1 MLLEIDKRQFHNDK
15 LLSIFQL
22 VKGER
27 LWKEMDK
34 SVENLKTFYIQQLTV
49 RKNFVLKTNIFF
61 DLLFFFNLNKKFLD
75 LVGSVV

>member
-1 MLLEIDKRQFHNDK
+1 MLLEIDIRQFHNDK
-15 LLSIFQL
+15 LLYIFQL

-61 DLLFFFNLNKKFLD
+61 DLF
-75 LVGSVV
+75 